1 MDLKFS
7 YLKIQI
13 LLLIMKIF
21 LYWNV
26 LEIDLFWNV
35 NQPEKILESLEAVKA
50 DHW

>member
-13 LLLIMKIF
+13 LLLMMKIF

-26 LEIDLFWNV
+26 LEIDLFLNV
-35 NQPEKILESLEAVKA
+35 NQPEKIPESLEAVEA
-50 DHW
+50 NHW

>member
-13 LLLIMKIF
+13 LLLMMKIF

-26 LEIDLFWNV
+26 LKIDFFNV
-35 NQPEKILESLEAVKA
+35 NQPEKILESLEAVEA
-50 DHW
+50 DNW

>member
-13 LLLIMKIF
+13 LLFMMEIF
-21 LYWNV
+21 LYWNM
-26 LEIDLFWNV
+26 LEIDFFKNV
-35 NQPEKILESLEAVKA
+35 NQPEKILESLEAVEA